1 MFDVWPTDI
10 DAQERLDISETPE
23 TLFSSFSLPQR
34 PSSDMSSPPLTPVH
48 RRQSSNFSNS
58 SRPPS
63 QSQSYSR
70 RSSAAYSPARSRF
83 GSSHGGGESLANE
96 FAELGDDGGMGSLA
110 DELGGWS
117 GDEEEDGEEDFEG
130 QGQDHTNG
138 TLERERDS
146 GIDVGSSPATSKHL
160 GPPSGMKTKG
170 HWRLNSVYDG
180 SEYGSDSDLQETE
193 LVSAT
198 LEARMASIEA
208 MARRGLEETGTDGD
222 RVVARVTEA
231 LRDLGWQSS
240 IETGSTRLSTSCN
253 ALSTYL
259 TNQSRS
265 MTTLTQH
272 IFSPISFASLPLELL
287 EGLIPEIDSTLPLLA
302 SILPSTVPLYSLHAL
317 HTSTADLIS
326 ALDYMKDTL
335 QVNQQSTNQAG
346 RMLRAAK
353 EAVGIWRKEMD
364 SRDDSVRWIEQ
375 GCWDQRLRQRDAQS
389 VCNDVLKGFEEH
401 CDQWRTRLS
410 DGLEVDAMA

>member
-1 MFDVWPTDI
+1 MFAVWPTDI
-10 DAQERLDISETPE
+10 DAQERPETPE
-23 TLFSSFSLPQR
+23 TLA
-34 PSSDMSSPPLTPVH
+34 MSSPPLTPVH
-48 RRQSSNFSNS
+48 RRQSSNHSNS
-58 SRPPS
+58 SRRLS

-70 RSSAAYSPARSRF
+70 RSSAAYSPAHSGL

-96 FAELGDDGGMGSLA
+96 FAELGDGGGMGSLA

-117 GDEEEDGEEDFEG
+117 GDEEEEDMEDFEG
-130 QGQDHTNG
+130 EGEEHTNG

-146 GIDVGSSPATSKHL
+146 GIDVSSSPSTSKHL
-160 GPPSGMKTKG
+160 SPTSVNQKKG
-170 HWRLNSVYDG
+170 HRRLSSAYDG
-180 SEYGSDSDLQETE
+180 GEYGSESDLEETE

-208 MARRGLEETGTDGD
+208 MARRGLEENGTEGD
-222 RVVARVTEA
+222 KVVARVTEA

-240 IETGSTRLSTSCN
+240 IETGSTRLSTSCS

-272 IFSPISFASLPLELL
+272 IFSPLSLASLPLELL
-287 EGLIPEIDSTLPLLA
+287 EELIPEIDSTLPLLA
-302 SILPSTVPLYSLHAL
+302 SILPSTAPLYSLHAL
-317 HTSTADLIS
+317 HASTADLVS

-353 EAVGIWRKEMD
+353 DAVGSWRKEMN

-389 VCNDVLKGFEEH
+389 VCDDVMKGFEEH
-401 CDQWRTRLS
+401 CDEWRARLS
-410 DGLEVDAMA
+410 AGLEVEAMA